1 MSAQHKT
8 GFNELRNEC
17 ERTILPVTCSCMS
30 FHQPAFDNNLNPTDQ
45 NLHIFPPMRNCPFNH
60 KEQ

>member
-45 NLHIFPPMRNCPFNH
+45 NLHIFP
-60 KEQ
+60 Q